1 MVQEQFEEYRR
12 QVKQEFGGKEQTL
25 PLYFNN
31 EEVSA
36 MSLYRSKPWLFY
48 ILNYDIT
55 DLNLGS
61 LQFSWSIMQLNPL
74 YCIKFKVWSN
84 LALSKYLFYKIMI

>member
-25 PLYFNN
+25 PIYFNN

-36 MSLYRSKPWLFY
+36 MSLYRSKP
-48 ILNYDIT
+48 
-55 DLNLGS
+55 
-61 LQFSWSIMQLNPL
+61 
-74 YCIKFKVWSN
+74 
-84 LALSKYLFYKIMI
+84 

>member
-1 MVQEQFEEYRR
+1 MCQEHEYYNAERKEHLCRLLKRNDKNFKLVLMVQEQFEEYRR

-36 MSLYRSKPWLFY
+36 MSLYRSKP
-48 ILNYDIT
+48 
-55 DLNLGS
+55 
-61 LQFSWSIMQLNPL
+61 
-74 YCIKFKVWSN
+74 
-84 LALSKYLFYKIMI
+84 

>member
-1 MVQEQFEEYRR
+1 MCQEHEYYNAERKAHLCRLLKRNDKNFKLVLMVQEQFEEYRR

-36 MSLYRSKPWLFY
+36 MSLYRSKP
-48 ILNYDIT
+48 
-55 DLNLGS
+55 
-61 LQFSWSIMQLNPL
+61 
-74 YCIKFKVWSN
+74 
-84 LALSKYLFYKIMI
+84 